1 MLKLLI
7 ADDEADT
14 SNAIR
19 RTIPWKEHD
28 ILLCSEASNGKEAIE
43 IIEDEHPDIALLDV
57 RMPLLDGL
65 GVVKYIHDKQLNIR
79 MIILSGY
86 DEFSYAQTALKYG
99 VSDYLLK
106 PCRMED
112 ILNSINMCKK
122 LYLQDLEHQ
131 NLLRGFAQSFF
142 EDIGEPVPDL
152 PAFTDAQYLQFETQK
167 KRLLEFIGSGD
178 SQKSQELLQDIFQSI
193 EAYTRTKNIIINH
206 FLSLMLDVMKL
217 CKDCSLTIPSELHTL
232 IDYKQMACFTT
243 LKDLEKTA
251 DTAISQITE
260 SIRVK
265 SEKSVSIRAAVDYIH
280 QHYSETID
288 LNVLARHIHITPA
301 YLSLIFKVQ
310 TGINFLD
317 YLTQYRIEQA
327 CRLLKETDLKNYEI
341 AYETGFRDEK
351 YFSTV
356 FKKATGVT
364 PSKYRK
370 IYS

>member
-1 MLKLLI
+1 MLKLLK
-7 ADDEADT
+7 ADDETDT

-19 RTIPWKEHD
+19 RTIPWIDYD
-28 ILLCSEASNGKEAIE
+28 ILLCSEATNGKEAIE
-43 IIEDEHPDIALLDV
+43 IIEAEHPDIALLDV

-65 GVVKYIHDKQLNIR
+65 GVVKYIHDKQLNVR
-79 MIILSGY
+79 TIILSGY

-112 ILNSINMCKK
+112 IISSINNCKK
-122 LYLQDLEHQ
+122 MLLQDLEHQ
-131 NLLRGFAQSFF
+131 NLLRGIGQPFFDDLVDLAQDS
-142 EDIGEPVPDL
+142 
-152 PAFTDAQYLQFETQK
+152 PAFTDAQYMQFETQK
-167 KRLLEFIGSGD
+167 KRLLEFIGAGD
-178 SQKSQELLQDIFQSI
+178 SRKSQELLQNIFQSF
-193 EAYTRTKNIIINH
+193 EAYPRTKNIIINH

-217 CKDCSLTIPSELHTL
+217 CKDCSLSIPSELYAL

-243 LKDLEKTA
+243 LKDLEKITDA
-251 DTAISQITE
+251 VISQIVD
-260 SIRVK
+260 SIRIK
-265 SEKSVSIRAAVDYIH
+265 SEKSVSVRAAVDYIH

-288 LNVLARHIHITPA
+288 LNVLAGHIHITPA

-310 TGINFLD
+310 TGVNFLD
-317 YLTQYRIEQA
+317 YLTQYRVEQA
-327 CRLLKETDLKNYEI
+327 CRLLKETGLKNYEI

-356 FKKATGVT
+356 FKKATGMT

>member
-19 RTIPWKEHD
+19 RTIPWKEYD

-43 IIEDEHPDIALLDV
+43 IIEAEHPDIALLDV

-86 DEFSYAQTALKYG
+86 DEFSYAQAALKYG

-112 ILNSINMCKK
+112 ILSSINMCKK

-131 NLLRGFAQSFF
+131 NLLRGIGQTFF
-142 EDIGEPVPDL
+142 EDTGEPALDL
-152 PAFTDAQYLQFETQK
+152 PTFTDAQYLQFETQK

-178 SQKSQELLQDIFQSI
+178 SQKSQELLQDIFRSI
-193 EAYTRTKNIIINH
+193 EAYPRNKNIIINH

-260 SIRVK
+260 SIRIK
-265 SEKSVSIRAAVDYIH
+265 SEKSVSVRAAVDYIH

-310 TGINFLD
+310 TGVNFLD

-327 CRLLKETDLKNYEI
+327 CCLLKETDLKNYEI

-356 FKKATGVT
+356 FKKANGMT

>member
-19 RTIPWKEHD
+19 RTIPWKEYD

-43 IIEDEHPDIALLDV
+43 IIETEHPDLALLDV

-79 MIILSGY
+79 TIILSGY

-112 ILNSINMCKK
+112 IISSINNCKR

-131 NLLRGFAQSFF
+131 HLLEGIGQPFF
-142 EDIGEPVPDL
+142 EDLGEPFQDF
-152 PAFTDAQYLQFETQK
+152 PAFTDAQYFQFENQK
-167 KRLLEFIGSGD
+167 KRLLEFIRAGY
-178 SQKSQELLQDIFQSI
+178 SQKSQEALQDIFHSF
-193 EAYTRTKNIIINH
+193 ETYPRTKNIIINH
-206 FLSLMLDVMKL
+206 FLSLMLDIMKL
-217 CKDCSLTIPSELHTL
+217 CKDCSLSSPSELHTL
-232 IDYKQMACFTT
+232 IDYKQMACFTS

-251 DTAISQITE
+251 ETVISQITE
-260 SIRVK
+260 SIRAK
-265 SEKSVSIRAAVDYIH
+265 SEKSVSVRAAVDYIH

-288 LNVLARHIHITPA
+288 LNVLAGHIHITPA

-310 TGINFLD
+310 TGVNFLD

-327 CRLLKETDLKNYEI
+327 CRLLKETDLRNYEI

-356 FKKATGVT
+356 FKKATGMT